1 MAPTGLCLSMAAGL
15 KITLQKGRDLPVRFG
30 HPWIF
35 SGALAKAPET
45 KGPELA
51 DILNSRDEF
60 LGQGF
65 YTPNARLAV
74 RMLALAGDAVFSAE
88 TIRLR
93 LASAIERRS
102 HLMTGEN
109 DSARLVFAEGDFLPG
124 LIVDRFAG
132 KLSVQFN
139 SAFAEHYR
147 VEILAGLKALAATEK
162 IYDTSDNEARN
173 REGLLPVSRINSA
186 EETLILS
193 DAIRY
198 ATHIGAGQK
207 TGFYLDQRT
216 NRAIVAPHAAGR
228 RVLDAFCYSGGF
240 SLACAKAGATAV
252 TAIDSSADALALF
265 KRNLELNAADLK
277 QNAPMNLV
285 QADVFE
291 ELRKMKAAG
300 EKFNLIVLDPPK
312 LAPSRS
318 KAAAAEKAYKDLNLQ
333 ALHLAAPGALLAT
346 FSCSGAMTFDKL
358 RQVLHYA
365 AHDAGKQLQI
375 LRPLVQAEDHPVLLA
390 FPESEYLRGYLCRV
404 Y

>member
-1 MAPTGLCLSMAAGL
+1 M
-15 KITLQKGRDLPVRFG
+15 RFG

-35 SGALAKAPET
+35 SGALVGAPQTESAV
-45 KGPELA
+45 LA
-51 DILNSRDEF
+51 DILSSRGEL

-65 YTPNARLAV
+65 YTPHARLAV
-74 RMLALAGDAVFSAE
+74 RMLTQPGEPSFTTE
-88 TIRLR
+88 TIRRR
-93 LASAIERRS
+93 LAAAMERRR
-102 HLMTGEN
+102 HLFTREN
-109 DSARLVFAEGDFLPG
+109 NSARLVFAESDFLPG
-124 LIVDRFAG
+124 LIVDQFG
-132 KLSVQFN
+132 DVLSVQFN
-139 SAFAEHYR
+139 SAFADHYR
-147 VEILAGLKALAATEK
+147 ADILAGLNALLKPKT
-162 IYDTSDNEARN
+162 IFDMSDNEARN
-173 REGLLPVSRINSA
+173 REGLKPVSRIHNA
-186 EETLILS
+186 EETFILS
-193 DAIRY
+193 GGIRY
-198 ATHIGAGQK
+198 ATSIGAGQK

-216 NRAIVAPHAAGR
+216 NRATIATHAAGR

-240 SLACAKAGATAV
+240 TLSCAKAGAAAV

-265 KRNLELNAADLK
+265 RRNLELNAADLK
-277 QNAPMNLV
+277 PGAPVDLI

-291 ELRKMKAAG
+291 ELRKLKAAG
-300 EKFNLIVLDPPK
+300 DKFDLIVLDPPK

-375 LRPLVQAEDHPVLLA
+375 LQPLVQSEDHPVLLA

>member
-1 MAPTGLCLSMAAGL
+1 
-15 KITLQKGRDLPVRFG
+15 VRFG

-35 SGALAKAPET
+35 SGALVGAPQT
-45 KGPELA
+45 AGAALA
-51 DILNSRDEF
+51 DILSSRGEL

-65 YTPNARLAV
+65 YTPHARLAV
-74 RMLALAGDAVFSAE
+74 RMLTQPGEQPFSSE
-88 TIRLR
+88 TIRRR
-93 LASAIERRS
+93 LAAAIERRR
-102 HLMTGEN
+102 HLFTREN
-109 DSARLVFAEGDFLPG
+109 NSARLVFAESDFLPG
-124 LIVDRFAG
+124 LIVDQFDG
-132 KLSVQFN
+132 MLSVQLN
-139 SAFAEHYR
+139 SAFADHYR
-147 VEILAGLKALAATEK
+147 EEILAGLNALLKPK
-162 IYDTSDNEARN
+162 IIFDTSDNEARN
-173 REGLLPVSRINSA
+173 REGLKPVSRIHSA
-186 EETLILS
+186 EETAILS
-193 DAIRY
+193 GGIRY

-216 NRAIVAPHAAGR
+216 NRAVVASHAAGC

-240 SLACAKAGATAV
+240 TLACAKAGATAI

-265 KRNLELNAADLK
+265 ARNLELNAHDLPQREK
-277 QNAPMNLV
+277 ISAV

-291 ELRKMKAAG
+291 ELRRLKAAG
-300 EKFNLIVLDPPK
+300 EKFDLIVLDPPK

-375 LRPLVQAEDHPVLLA
+375 LQPLVQAEDHPVLLA

>member
-1 MAPTGLCLSMAAGL
+1 MPAGL
-15 KITLQKGRDLPVRFG
+15 NLTLQKGREVPVRFG

-35 SGALAKAPET
+35 SGALAKAPQTEIAT
-45 KGPELA
+45 LA
-51 DILNSRDEF
+51 DILSSRGEL
-60 LGQGF
+60 LGLGF
-65 YTPNARLAV
+65 FTPHARLAV
-74 RMLALAGDAVFSAE
+74 RMLTQPGEPAFSAG
-88 TIRLR
+88 TIRQR
-93 LASAIERRS
+93 LAAAIELRR
-102 HLMTGEN
+102 HLFTGEN
-109 DSARLVFAEGDFLPG
+109 NSARLVFAESDFLPG
-124 LIVDRFAG
+124 LIVDQFDG
-132 KLSVQFN
+132 ILSVQLN

-147 VEILAGLKALAATEK
+147 EDILTSLNALLKPK
-162 IYDTSDNEARN
+162 QVFDTSDNEARN
-173 REGLLPVSRINSA
+173 REGLKPVSRINNADEIIIQSGG
-186 EETLILS
+186 
-193 DAIRY
+193 IRY
-198 ATHIGAGQK
+198 AAHIGAGQK

-216 NRAIVAPHAAGR
+216 NRALVAEHAAGR

-277 QNAPMNLV
+277 QNAPTNLV

>member
-1 MAPTGLCLSMAAGL
+1 MAAGL
-15 KITLQKGRDLPVRFG
+15 RITLQKGRDLPVRFG

-35 SGALAKAPET
+35 SGALAKPPET
-45 KGPELA
+45 KKPELA
-51 DILNSRDEF
+51 DILNSRDEP

-65 YTPNARLAV
+65 YTPHARLAV
-74 RMLALAGDAVFSAE
+74 RMLALAGDAAFSAE
-88 TIRLR
+88 AIRLR
-93 LASAIERRS
+93 LAAAIGRRN
-102 HLMTGEN
+102 HLITAEN
-109 DSARLVFAEGDFLPG
+109 DSARLVFAESDFLPG

-147 VEILAGLKALAATEK
+147 AEILAGLQLLVTPEK
-162 IYDTSDNEARN
+162 IFDTSDNEARN
-173 REGLLPVSRINSA
+173 REGLLPISRIDSA
-186 EETLILS
+186 EETRILS
-193 DAIRY
+193 GGIRY
-198 ATHIGAGQK
+198 AAHIGAGQK
-207 TGFYLDQRT
+207 TGFYLDQRA
-216 NRAIVAPHAAGR
+216 NRAAVAQHASGR

-240 SLACAKAGATAV
+240 SLACAKAGAKTV
-252 TAIDSSADALALF
+252 TAIDSSADALSLF
-265 KRNLELNAADLK
+265 KRNLELNAAVLK
-277 QNAPMNLV
+277 TGTTIHTV

-291 ELRKMKAAG
+291 ELRRLRTAG
-300 EKFNLIVLDPPK
+300 EKFDLIVLDPPK

-333 ALHLAAPGALLAT
+333 ALHLAQPGTILAT

-375 LRPLVQAEDHPVLLA
+375 LQPLVQAEDHPVLLA

>member
-1 MAPTGLCLSMAAGL
+1 M
-15 KITLQKGRDLPVRFG
+15 RFG

-35 SGALAKAPET
+35 SGALEKPPET
-45 KGPELA
+45 KKPELA
-51 DILNSRDEF
+51 VILNSRGEP

-65 YTPNARLAV
+65 YTPHARLAV
-74 RMLALAGDAVFSAE
+74 RMLALAGDAAFSAE
-88 TIRLR
+88 TIQLR
-93 LASAIERRS
+93 LTAAIGRRNQ
-102 HLMTGEN
+102 LMTAEN
-109 DSARLVFAEGDFLPG
+109 DSARLVFAESDFLPG

-147 VEILAGLKALAATEK
+147 AEILAGLKALVKAEE
-162 IYDTSDNEARN
+162 IIDTSDNEARN
-173 REGLLPVSRINSA
+173 REGLPPVIRIDTA
-186 EETLILS
+186 TETLILS
-193 DAIRY
+193 GGIRY

-216 NRAIVAPHAAGR
+216 NRAMVAQHAAGR

-240 SLACAKAGATAV
+240 SLACAKAGAETV
-252 TAIDSSADALALF
+252 TAIDSSADALSLF
-265 KRNLELNAADLK
+265 NRNLKLNATTLK
-277 QNAPMNLV
+277 TRTAIDTV
-285 QADVFE
+285 QGDVFE
-291 ELRKMKAAG
+291 ELRRLRTVG
-300 EKFNLIVLDPPK
+300 EKFDLIVLDPPK

-333 ALHLAAPGALLAT
+333 ALHLAAPGTLLAT

-375 LRPLVQAEDHPVLLA
+375 LQPVQQAEDHPVLLA

>member
-1 MAPTGLCLSMAAGL
+1 M
-15 KITLQKGRDLPVRFG
+15 PVRFG

-35 SGALAKAPET
+35 SGALAKAADTTEAA
-45 KGPELA
+45 LA
-51 DILNSRDEF
+51 DILSSRGEL

-65 YTPNARLAV
+65 YTPHARLAV
-74 RMLALAGDAVFSAE
+74 RMLTRAGEPVFSPE

-93 LASAIERRS
+93 IEAAVGRRRA
-102 HLMTGEN
+102 LFTPAN
-109 DSARLVFAEGDFLPG
+109 NSARVVFTESDFLPG
-124 LIVDRFAG
+124 LIVDQFADM
-132 KLSVQFN
+132 LSVQFN

-147 VEILAGLKALAATEK
+147 ADILANLKRLLKPKE
-162 IYDTSDNEARN
+162 IFDTSDNEARN
-173 REGLLPVSRINSA
+173 REGLKPVSRIHNA
-186 EETLILS
+186 EETVILS
-193 DAIRY
+193 GGIRY
-198 ATHIGAGQK
+198 ATSIGAGQK

-216 NRAIVAPHAAGR
+216 NRAIVAAHAAGR

-240 SLACAKAGATAV
+240 ALSCAKAGAMAV
-252 TAIDSSADALALF
+252 TAIDSSADALTLL

-277 QNAPMNLV
+277 PGVPVTPV

-291 ELRKMKAAG
+291 ELRRLKAAG
-300 EKFNLIVLDPPK
+300 EKFDLIVLDPPK

-365 AHDAGKQLQI
+365 AHDAGKQLQV
-375 LRPLVQAEDHPVLLA
+375 LQPLVQAEDHPVLLA
-390 FPESEYLRGYLCRV
+390 FPESEYLRGYLCRIL
-404 Y
+404 